1 MFLALS
7 GPLNLFRLW
16 VTGGAISILYLLWKL
31 SNFPN
36 GLGFFWGTSQFK
48 TIETSIYV
56 LLMLTGIG
64 ILWTRRFVF
73 GVLLILIVLLIQRG
87 MNPSLY
93 WGWIW
98 VFPPLV
104 FFRMLSLRLTNER
117 WRTYSYGVYLF
128 YILSIY
134 WIPSLDRLTFSDWF
148 NGRMISVFISSVQF
162 ARFPV
167 YVSKEWDIF
176 FAPISI
182 SVFLLEF
189 LVPLLFLAY
198 PNKKIFS
205 RLMLGFHV
213 ALMIFSDVHYWHP
226 LMALIWLDQYLNG
239 IELSLKLRKIVFLML
254 IPLTIFSF
262 IWGKKVYM
270 ESSSHPISRG
280 LKLVGLQSFS
290 SMKMFSVPNIP
301 VTVSMQTIYN
311 YGGTD
316 FEVPHEL
323 GGLFREMFLNRR
335 NHIGP
340 SVLCD
345 PQNPVPV
352 KLIFIKETREKGKT
366 QYVLEEDCSP

>member
-1 MFLALS
+1 MLA
-7 GPLNLFRLW
+7 
-16 VTGGAISILYLLWKL
+16 
-31 SNFPN
+31 
-36 GLGFFWGTSQFK
+36 
-48 TIETSIYV
+48 
-56 LLMLTGIG
+56 GIG
-64 ILWTRRFVF
+64 VLWTRRFLY
-73 GVLLILIVLLIQRG
+73 GSLLILIVLLFQRG

-104 FFRMLSLRLTNER
+104 FFRMLSLRPASER
-117 WRTYSYGVYLF
+117 LRIHCYGIYLF
-128 YILSIY
+128 YVLSIY

-148 NGRMISVFISSVQF
+148 NGRIISVFVSSVQF

-167 YVSKEWDIF
+167 SVPKDWDIF

-189 LVPLLFLAY
+189 LVPLLFLAF
-198 PNKKIFS
+198 PKKRIFPK
-205 RLMLGFHV
+205 LMLGFHV

-226 LMALIWLDQYLNG
+226 LMALIWLDLCLNG
-239 IELSLKLRKIVFLML
+239 IELDLKLRKILFLLL
-254 IPLTIFSF
+254 IPLTAFSF

-301 VTVSMQTIYN
+301 VTISMQTIYD
-311 YGGTD
+311 YGGKE

-335 NHIGP
+335 NNIGP
-340 SVLCD
+340 DVLCD
-345 PQNPVPV
+345 SRNPVPV

-366 QYVLEEDCSP
+366 HYVLEEDCLP